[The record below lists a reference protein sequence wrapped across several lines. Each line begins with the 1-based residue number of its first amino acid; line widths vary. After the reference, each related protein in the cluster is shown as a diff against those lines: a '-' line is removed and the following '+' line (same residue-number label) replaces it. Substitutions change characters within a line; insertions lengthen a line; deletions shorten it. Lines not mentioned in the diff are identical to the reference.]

1 MKILSLK
8 GKWLLTLTCAMYMAM
23 SAVNAAGAYLS
34 GKTHECAEL
43 GNLTGVVQ
51 LCLIKLGLLVFS
63 YLLTGISLGIRLAYL
78 SNGELGIKDS
88 IVHNLLRR
96 PFSEFRRENSAFYLN
111 LSNTDTDMYV
121 SGFLWNIPLVAHTV
135 ASMVLSAI
143 LLWILHPFMLPAA
156 LAMAALPLL
165 VTKPFANMRQKS
177 KTAYSEA
184 SENYTNVLKETVEG
198 CGAIRSNGREQACED
213 RHGVANSTRQRAWA
227 KDFFIGQMSFESLL
241 SMGGLSGTVCMLLGG
256 WLVMQGIMSAGMIY
270 SALNYFSAI
279 SNGFSNM
286 TNYIVE
292 MRSTKG
298 TIEKLGKQRDMPCP
312 VDSGLSISPQTDT
325 VYEDVSFAFGDR
337 QLYSG
342 LTERFALGGCYAV
355 VGESGSGKSTLL
367 KLLLK
372 YYDGYQ
378 GTISLGGQD
387 IRQLSEQE
395 VYKLVGVVD
404 QNPYIFNASLYENI
418 TMFGGLPNRDS
429 EEYHALLQK
438 LNLTALAQ
446 RVGDVPLGDF
456 GDNISGGERQR
467 INIARALRRNPKI
480 LIFDEPTTGLD
491 PENITMINEF
501 IFNLRDV
508 TRIVISHNW
517 SEDYLGRF
525 DNVIRI
531 GSRKSTM
538 Q

>member
-1 MKILSLK
+1 M
-8 GKWLLTLTCAMYMAM
+8 
-23 SAVNAAGAYLS
+23 
-34 GKTHECAEL
+34 
-43 GNLTGVVQ
+43 
-51 LCLIKLGLLVFS
+51 
-63 YLLTGISLGIRLAYL
+63 
-78 SNGELGIKDS
+78 
-88 IVHNLLRR
+88 
-96 PFSEFRRENSAFYLN
+96 
-111 LSNTDTDMYV
+111 
-121 SGFLWNIPLVAHTV
+121 
-135 ASMVLSAI
+135 
-143 LLWILHPFMLPAA
+143 
-156 LAMAALPLL
+156 
-165 VTKPFANMRQKS
+165 
-177 KTAYSEA
+177 
-184 SENYTNVLKETVEG
+184 
-198 CGAIRSNGREQACED
+198 
-213 RHGVANSTRQRAWA
+213 
-227 KDFFIGQMSFESLL
+227 
-241 SMGGLSGTVCMLLGG
+241 
-256 WLVMQGIMSAGMIY
+256 
-270 SALNYFSAI
+270 NYFSAI

>member
-1 MKILSLK
+1 
-8 GKWLLTLTCAMYMAM
+8 
-23 SAVNAAGAYLS
+23 
-34 GKTHECAEL
+34 
-43 GNLTGVVQ
+43 
-51 LCLIKLGLLVFS
+51 
-63 YLLTGISLGIRLAYL
+63 
-78 SNGELGIKDS
+78 
-88 IVHNLLRR
+88 
-96 PFSEFRRENSAFYLN
+96 
-111 LSNTDTDMYV
+111 
-121 SGFLWNIPLVAHTV
+121 
-135 ASMVLSAI
+135 MVLSAI

>member
-1 MKILSLK
+1 MKILAPK

-23 SAVNAAGAYLS
+23 STVNAAGAYLS
-34 GKTHECAEL
+34 GKTLECAEL

-63 YLLTGISLGIRLAYL
+63 YLLTGTSLGIRLAYL

-88 IVHNLLRR
+88 IIHNLLRR

-111 LSNTDTDMYV
+111 LINTDTDMYV
-121 SGFLWNIPLVAHTV
+121 SGFLWNIPLVVHTV
-135 ASMVLSAI
+135 ASMVLSAV
-143 LLWILHPFMLPAA
+143 LLWVLHPLMLTAA

-177 KTAYSEA
+177 KAAYSEA

-198 CGAIRSNGREQACED
+198 CSAIRSNGREQACED
-213 RHGVANSTRQRAWA
+213 RHKAANSARQRAWA

-241 SMGGLSGTVCMLLGG
+241 SMAGLSGTVCMLLGG
-256 WLVMQGIMSAGMIY
+256 WLVVQGIMSAGMIY

-292 MRSTKG
+292 IRSSKG
-298 TIEKLGKQRDMPCP
+298 VIEKLKKQRDMPCP
-312 VDSGLSISPQTDT
+312 VNSGLSLSSQPET
-325 VYEDVSFAFGDR
+325 VYDRVSFAFGDR
-337 QLYSG
+337 QIYSG
-342 LTERFALGGCYAV
+342 LSERFAPGGCYAV

-372 YYDGYQ
+372 YYDNYQ
-378 GTISLGGQD
+378 GTISLAGRD
-387 IRQLSEQE
+387 IRQLSERE
-395 VYKLVGVVD
+395 VYEFVGVVD
-404 QNPYIFNASLYENI
+404 QNPYLFNTSLYENI
-418 TMFGGLPNRDS
+418 TLFGGQPEQDS
-429 EEYHALLQK
+429 EEYKALLQK
-438 LNLTALAQ
+438 LNLTALAR
-446 RVGDVPLGDF
+446 RVGDLPLGDF

-467 INIARALRRNPKI
+467 INIARALLRNPKI

-491 PENITMINEF
+491 PENVVAINEF
-501 IFNLRDV
+501 IFCLQGV
-508 TRIVISHNW
+508 TRIVISHDW
-517 SEDYLGRF
+517 SKDYLQRF
-525 DNVIRI
+525 DKVIKI
-531 GSRKSTM
+531 EGGESVSR
-538 Q
+538 